1 MIICTQYYG
10 YINLIYIYIY
20 KYLCQYRNYKYIPIF
35 EIRCTP

>member
-10 YINLIYIYIY
+10 YINLIYIY